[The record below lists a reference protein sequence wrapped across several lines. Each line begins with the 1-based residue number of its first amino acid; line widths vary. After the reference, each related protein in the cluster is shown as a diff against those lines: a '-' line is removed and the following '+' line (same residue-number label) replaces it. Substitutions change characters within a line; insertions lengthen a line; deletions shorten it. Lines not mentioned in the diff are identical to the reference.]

1 MKRKVIIRHTIGGTT
16 TTRIWDT
23 VRENLDPGQQMT
35 QARYMDTARE
45 LRSIYEQAAE
55 ELYAKQQSFLHA
67 HEERVRKYQAQLK
80 AGEITQADYEAWMRG
95 QVFQEKAWAQK
106 REQIARTMVDIDK
119 RAQDI
124 VNTGRLDVFA
134 DNANYIGYS
143 LETGAGANLGFGLYD
158 SDAVMRLVKDKPDLL
173 PLPEVDAGKDYAWY
187 NKIINNSITQGI
199 IQGEDLEEIVFR
211 IATQTGETALAG
223 MRRNARTAFTGA
235 QNAGRVEGMRQAKDR
250 GIDVKKR
257 WMSFLD
263 SRVRDTHADVDGQV
277 ADVDDPF
284 LLSDGD
290 MLMFPGDPAGKPR
303 NVYNC
308 RCTLV
313 YVYPKYPSGIDRV
326 DEDGEVVKDMTY
338 REWERMK
345 GGKGGHG

>member
-1 MKRKVIIRHTIGGTT
+1 MKRIVTIRHTVGGSTT
-16 TTRIWDT
+16 KRIWETAAD
-23 VRENLDPGQQMT
+23 NLDVGQQMT

-45 LRSIYEQAAE
+45 LRKVYEQAAE
-55 ELYAKQQSFLHA
+55 DLYAKQQSFLHA
-67 HEERVRKYQAQLK
+67 HEERVKKYQAQLK

-106 REQIARTMVDIDK
+106 REQIAQTMVDIDR

-134 DNANYIGYS
+134 DNANYIAYS
-143 LETGAGANLGFGLYD
+143 LETGAGADLGFGIYD

-173 PLPEVDAGKDYAWY
+173 PIPEVDEGKDYAWY
-187 NKIINNSITQGI
+187 NKIINQSITQGI

-211 IATQTGETALAG
+211 IAMQTGETALAG
-223 MRRNARTAFTGA
+223 MRRNARTAYTGA
-235 QNAGRVEGMRQAKDR
+235 QNAGRVEGMRQAKAK
-250 GIDVKKR
+250 GIDVKKQ

-263 SRVRDTHADVDGQV
+263 SHVRDTHADMDGKV
-277 ADVDDPF
+277 AEVDDPF
-284 LLSDGD
+284 QLPDGD
-290 MLMFPGDPAGKPR
+290 ILMFPGDPAGKPR

-308 RCTLV
+308 RCKAV
-313 YVYPKYPSGIDRV
+313 QYHPKYPFGMVRV
-326 DEDGEVVKDMTY
+326 DEDGEVIRNMTY